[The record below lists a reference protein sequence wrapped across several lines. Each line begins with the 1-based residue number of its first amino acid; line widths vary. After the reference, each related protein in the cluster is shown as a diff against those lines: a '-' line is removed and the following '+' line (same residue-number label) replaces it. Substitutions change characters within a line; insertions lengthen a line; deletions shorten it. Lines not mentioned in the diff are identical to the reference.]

1 MIAGDQ
7 ARKAATRFLMSRLPA
22 DRPSPAGRELHGLL
36 AACADHLVDNLRL
49 HPAEAAELS
58 LACWADVSGRD
69 TRCFVDL
76 AISSPHLIWIVDP
89 ISETRRSIPIIDLV
103 RILGPRV
110 VASAA
115 TSG

>member
-7 ARKAATRFLMSRLPA
+7 ARKAASRFLMSRLPA

-36 AACADHLVDNLRL
+36 AACADHLVASVRL
-49 HPAEAAELS
+49 HPAEAAELA

-76 AISSPHLIWIVDP
+76 ASSSAHLIWIIDP
-89 ISETRRSIPIIDLV
+89 ISETRRAIPVIDLV
-103 RILGPRV
+103 RILGPRE
-110 VASAA
+110 VASAV
-115 TSG
+115 TSA